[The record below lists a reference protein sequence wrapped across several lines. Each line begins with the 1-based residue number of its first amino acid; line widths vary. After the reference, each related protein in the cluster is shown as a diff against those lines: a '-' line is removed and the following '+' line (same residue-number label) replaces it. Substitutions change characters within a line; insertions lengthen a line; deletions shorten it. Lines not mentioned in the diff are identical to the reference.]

1 VAYQTAVFWVVT
13 GGNLLKGDETMH
25 LQQKSPSFL
34 AVAVWP
40 QPSLIRDLIMV
51 LTGSWLIALTA
62 QLSFSIGPVPITGQ
76 TVGVLLV
83 GALLGSRRG
92 AASVLAYLAQGFA
105 GLPVFAGGMATTAV
119 LAGPT
124 AGFLLGFLPAAFVIG
139 WLCERGWDRRVET
152 AVIAMLLGNLLIYAF
167 GLPLLSRFVGWDQV
181 LPLGLIPFIPGDILK
196 IVLAAMV
203 MPFGWKLLRQFQ

>member
-1 VAYQTAVFWVVT
+1 MY
-13 GGNLLKGDETMH
+13 

-34 AVAVWP
+34 AGAVWP
-40 QPSLIRDLIMV
+40 QHSLLRDVIFV
-51 LTGSWLIALTA
+51 LAGSWLIALTA
-62 QLSFSIGPVPITGQ
+62 QLSFTIGPVPITGQ
-76 TVGVLLV
+76 TFGVLLV

-105 GLPVFAGGMATTAV
+105 GLPVFAGGAATTAV

-124 AGFLLGFLPAAFVIG
+124 AGYLLGFLPAALVVG

-152 AVIAMLLGNLLIYAF
+152 AVIAMLLGNLIIYAF

-181 LPLGLIPFIPGDILK
+181 LQLGLIPFIPGDILK
-196 IVLAAMV
+196 VLLAAIL
-203 MPFGWKLLRQFQ
+203 MPSGWKLLQRFQ